1 MRKEEESK
9 MILRLLDCMMGRRLM
24 SSSVKDGF
32 LMRVAGI
39 MVRLKEE
46 LSHSIK
52 PSTLFFQ
59 VTLSFSEVWALQKI
73 FTKEILPLNNCQ
85 VIKYPAPEPWEEG

>member
-9 MILRLLDCMMGRRLM
+9 MILRLLACMMGRRLM
-24 SSSVKDGF
+24 SSVKDEF

-39 MVRLKEE
+39 MVRLTEE
-46 LSHSIK
+46 LSHSNK

-59 VTLSFSEVWALQKI
+59 ITLSVSEVLALQKI
-73 FTKEILPLNNCQ
+73 FRK
-85 VIKYPAPEPWEEG
+85 